1 MRCYI
6 LLMICAVNTM
16 VPCVKT
22 QHWYCYVTCTE
33 TNKRQQNRWIMWLGK
48 QRHQRWLV
56 TTTASVNQS
65 QRKLRAAGC
74 ELRSAKA
81 RFPDQMA
88 CEANM
93 RAIPTIA
100 RNTLV
105 DDVLQLSSQCSWGT
119 CEQSN
124 RADCSRLLPKQG
136 TKTSGVA
143 HHS

>member
-6 LLMICAVNTM
+6 LLICAVNTM

-48 QRHQRWLV
+48 QRYHWLV
-56 TTTASVNQS
+56 TMTASVNQS
-65 QRKLRAAGC
+65 QRKHAVSCGH
-74 ELRSAKA
+74 AKA

-100 RNTLV
+100 HNTLV

-136 TKTSGVA
+136 TKTSGVT